1 MSDRSIL
8 FVFDSVTS
16 PQMESWINQLIQVF
30 HQRSQSYPCFVMITR
45 NAAMFSGVGDRFLV
59 NQFPSVR
66 FLIKVY
72 ALLEIMGGLGY
83 LTFGIYGPRMDY
95 NANFNEAIRVFVP
108 TIIVGMAMLILQ
120 MSLFLG
126 RRIASKVRN
135 IVKFGIYQMH
145 SGS

>member
-1 MSDRSIL
+1 
-8 FVFDSVTS
+8 
-16 PQMESWINQLIQVF
+16 
-30 HQRSQSYPCFVMITR
+30 
-45 NAAMFSGVGDRFLV
+45 MFSGVGDRFLV